1 MKDVL
6 NGSVLDFSLSSPLE
20 VTLEAALESPE
31 AALESPEVALET
43 PEVVLETPEVS
54 LETPE
59 VALETPDVEEESM
72 TPVAP
77 PIPPLT
83 KLLVDRDDDV
93 MASLP
98 GEERK

>member
-6 NGSVLDFSLSSPLE
+6 NGSVLAFSLSSPLE

-31 AALESPEVALET
+31 VALETPEVALET
-43 PEVVLETPEVS
+43 PEVS
-54 LETPE
+54 
-59 VALETPDVEEESM
+59 LETPDVEEESM